1 MSLKYAYHVTFLKKI
16 WTSYFKCFQLLRW
29 IEITD
34 SIVHFKTG
42 STQLNTASWYFRPTH
57 THTHLPASHT
67 HLPASC
73 PWRGTSGSDSTGS
86 GFAVACLSGTPCCL
100 DTCRWGLYA
109 RSSWRSL
116 CTPHS
121 CTRRSAFLW
130 KHNPKHQ
137 YTHAQTHTHIHESM
151 HTKKASTRKDQIAD
165 YNCRWFHLQY
175 CRVNWF

>member
-1 MSLKYAYHVTFLKKI
+1 MFPITQVNRNNLQHCAFQDWKHAVKHSKLIFL
-16 WTSYFKCFQLLRW
+16 
-29 IEITD
+29 
-34 SIVHFKTG
+34 
-42 STQLNTASWYFRPTH
+42 TH

-116 CTPHS
+116 CTPRS

-137 YTHAQTHTHIHESM
+137 YTHAQTHAHIHESM